1 MEAIGIELV
10 KQVPSL
16 GVLCF
21 IVWVFIKHL
30 GMKDDAF
37 RVIHRESM
45 EARELERQTIKENAT
60 ALKENTVAT
69 SALQHVIDQKLRSN
83 HQ

>member
-30 GMKDDAF
+30 GMKDDEV
-37 RVIHRESM
+37 RIIHRENL
-45 EARELERQTIKENAT
+45 EAREISRLTIKENSI
-60 ALKENTVAT
+60 ALKENTSAT
-69 SALQHVIDQKLRSN
+69 EALHKIIAEKLKTSL
-83 HQ
+83 

>member
-1 MEAIGIELV
+1 MEAIAIELV

-30 GMKDDAF
+30 GIKDAEF
-37 RVIHRESM
+37 RVIHRENL
-45 EARELERQTIKENAT
+45 EAREVSRLTIKENSDALRENTSAT
-60 ALKENTVAT
+60 A
-69 SALQHVIDQKLRSN
+69 ALQSVIAQKLRSN
-83 HQ
+83 Q